1 MDGLLNIIT
10 NDKVITADHVARF
23 YGACLAKMLMGNR
36 SIEQIFCSRE
46 FFNAVPPIQA
56 AMPKNTLE
64 DLTVCLHYSDDWDCK
79 DDWDDIYDDPKF
91 KLMHR
96 WHHIE

>member
-1 MDGLLNIIT
+1 MVLGGT
-10 NDKVITADHVARF
+10 H
-23 YGACLAKMLMGNR
+23 LMGNW

-56 AMPKNTLE
+56 AMPSKNALE

-79 DDWDDIYDDPKF
+79 DDWDDI
-91 KLMHR
+91 
-96 WHHIE
+96 